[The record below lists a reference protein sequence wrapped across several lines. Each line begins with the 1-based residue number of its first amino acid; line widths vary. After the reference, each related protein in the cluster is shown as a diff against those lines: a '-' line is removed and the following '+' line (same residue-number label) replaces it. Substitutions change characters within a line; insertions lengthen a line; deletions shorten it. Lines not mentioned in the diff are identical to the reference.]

1 MVLVIIIMMAWVVI
15 LGPSLIKRRA
25 RSGGDQSIS
34 HFHRQLRI
42 LEHSA
47 PEPIVTPAY
56 RLRAVDGTDRPSG
69 ITYPTAGAPPVLT
82 VVGAKELPKAALA
95 FLGEPDPSIA
105 AVVPA
110 ANSSTARAG
119 YGRPASQFV
128 DYADYQ
134 DYQDDQDDQSYDDEY
149 EQSYDESYD
158 ESYESRRAVHAGSDL
173 GVRGADAFARN
184 QSRRRRRDI
193 LVVLAGIFATTFL
206 VGLLAGTSFAWMLCA
221 VDGVVL
227 AAYVG
232 LMVYLKRMAMEREA
246 KLHYL
251 DPFAD
256 GRMGRTSAV
265 PSYVGGRYAHP
276 SNGQA
281 VAR

>member
-1 MVLVIIIMMAWVVI
+1 VVLVIIILMAWVVI

-47 PEPIVTPAY
+47 PEPLVTPAY
-56 RLRAVDGTDRPSG
+56 RLRAVDGSTTASG
-69 ITYPTAGAPPVLT
+69 ITFTTSGAPPVLT

-95 FLGEPDPSIA
+95 FLGEPHPSVA

-110 ANSSTARAG
+110 ANPSGAG
-119 YGRPASQFV
+119 YGRPGSQFV

-134 DYQDDQDDQSYDDEY
+134 DYQDDQSHDDEF
-149 EQSYDESYD
+149 EDESYD
-158 ESYESRRAVHAGSDL
+158 ESYDASYESRRAVYAGSDL
-173 GVRGADAFARN
+173 GVRGDDAFAPN
-184 QSRRRRRDI
+184 QARQRRRDI
-193 LVVLAGIFATTFL
+193 LVGLAGIFATTFL
-206 VGLLAGTSFAWMLCA
+206 VGLLPGASFAWMLCA

-232 LMVYLKRMAMEREA
+232 LMVYLKRLAMEREA

-256 GRMGRTSAV
+256 GRMGRTSTV